1 MKKKIM
7 NKHFR
12 VFVTQDKD
20 NEDLF
25 FDILDYADGSKET
38 QCPRPCVETKV
49 ECRMF
54 DKICRSQIILFFR
67 FQEL

>member
-1 MKKKIM
+1 M
-7 NKHFR
+7 NKNFR

-49 ECRMF
+49 EYRIF
-54 DKICRSQIILFFR
+54 DKLCTSHLNIFSR
-67 FQEL
+67 FLEL